1 MLRQW
6 LDKNK
11 NHRRRRNPHL
21 VNGFILKIFN
31 RPLPKEEFTAILK
44 SQQLDVAERNNAFN
58 PSKPSRNIEKNKKTK
73 TQVKN
78 SMRHMG
84 QIFGWKD
91 PWRNPWVCN
100 KFPIIKTLRGLMR
113 KSYSENQKWYYCFEK
128 KKRKNNKNNIK
139 VYVGCL

>member
-84 QIFGWKD
+84 QIFG
-91 PWRNPWVCN
+91 
-100 KFPIIKTLRGLMR
+100 
-113 KSYSENQKWYYCFEK
+113 
-128 KKRKNNKNNIK
+128 
-139 VYVGCL
+139 